1 MNSIRLVTGENMQE
15 EVSGARFATLE
26 NEVKHITSDVAEI
39 KESTKTTQDS
49 IRSIDLS
56 FAVMA
61 EHVKQNQQMGPRI
74 EKLES
79 KVSMIDKKIAAYA
92 GGVGAIIFIVM
103 QWPKIQAFFG

>member
-1 MNSIRLVTGENMQE
+1 MNSICLVIGGKMQE

-26 NEVKHITSDVAEI
+26 NEVKHITLDVAEI
-39 KESTKTTQDS
+39 KDSTKTTQDA

-61 EHVKQNQQMGPRI
+61 EHVKLSQQMGPRI

-79 KVSMIDKKIAAYA
+79 EVSMINIKMATYA
-92 GGVGAIIFIVM
+92 GGIAAISFIVV
-103 QWPKIQAFFG
+103 QWSKTQAFFG

>member
-1 MNSIRLVTGENMQE
+1 MQE

-26 NEVKHITSDVAEI
+26 NEVKHITLDVAEI
-39 KESTKTTQDS
+39 KESTKTTQDA

-61 EHVKQNQQMGPRI
+61 EHVKLSQQMGPRI

-79 KVSMIDKKIAAYA
+79 KVSMINIKMAAYA
-92 GGVGAIIFIVM
+92 GGIAAISFIVV
-103 QWPKIQAFFG
+103 QWSKIQAFFG